1 MAERPSPPI
10 DASSR
15 DLELLD
21 AANLV
26 VYRDSTLRAGG
37 QVAEL
42 DGLTLIIGT
51 HPSPVIVN
59 TILRTGPGADP
70 GAALKRAIA
79 VYDSI
84 GHGVSLVTSSHADGP
99 LAAVAAAAGW
109 TSVFELVGMILYAPI
124 ALGET
129 TAGVRVFLAD
139 PVTDLAAVCD
149 VEVNGFAESE
159 DERSMARSVFS
170 DPDSIGGP
178 GTAAL
183 LAEVESPDGRREVAS
198 AAIVDRGPAAL
209 ISWVATRPEFRRRGL
224 GGLVTTAAAN
234 RGFEMG
240 CPAVVLQASPMGLP
254 VYRRLGF
261 RPLNRYQIWEP
272 PKG

>member
-1 MAERPSPPI
+1 
-10 DASSR
+10 
-15 DLELLD
+15 
-21 AANLV
+21 
-26 VYRDSTLRAGG
+26 
-37 QVAEL
+37 
-42 DGLTLIIGT
+42 
-51 HPSPVIVN
+51 
-59 TILRTGPGADP
+59 
-70 GAALKRAIA
+70 
-79 VYDSI
+79 
-84 GHGVSLVTSSHADGP
+84 
-99 LAAVAAAAGW
+99 
-109 TSVFELVGMILYAPI
+109 
-124 ALGET
+124 
-129 TAGVRVFLAD
+129 
-139 PVTDLAAVCD
+139 
-149 VEVNGFAESE
+149 
-159 DERSMARSVFS
+159 MARSVFS